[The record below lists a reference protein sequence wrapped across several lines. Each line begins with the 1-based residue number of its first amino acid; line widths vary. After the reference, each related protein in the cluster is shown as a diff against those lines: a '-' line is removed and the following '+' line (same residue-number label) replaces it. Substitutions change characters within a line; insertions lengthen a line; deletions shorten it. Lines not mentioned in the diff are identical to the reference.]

1 MQTGTYSI
9 GCSPRRARNAQFSG
23 LLTGLDFGTKIE
35 HNKNTPRTKESVMV
49 RMILADVTELVS
61 LAAFMGLIAI
71 IARGLGAH

>member
-1 MQTGTYSI
+1 MGEGKTG
-9 GCSPRRARNAQFSG
+9 P
-23 LLTGLDFGTKIE
+23 LDKSTKEE
-35 HNKNTPRTKESVMV
+35 HNANTPRTQEGVMV

>member
-1 MQTGTYSI
+1 
-9 GCSPRRARNAQFSG
+9 
-23 LLTGLDFGTKIE
+23 LTGLDFGTKIE